1 MVVFNIMVR
10 MKQNLIEYTI
20 KLTFITCAT
29 LVWSTWTL
37 KCTHEVDTINKKW
50 F

>member
-1 MVVFNIMVR
+1 MVVVGIMVR
-10 MKQNLIEYTI
+10 MKQYLIEYTI

-37 KCTHEVDTINKKW
+37 KCTHELDTIS
-50 F
+50 